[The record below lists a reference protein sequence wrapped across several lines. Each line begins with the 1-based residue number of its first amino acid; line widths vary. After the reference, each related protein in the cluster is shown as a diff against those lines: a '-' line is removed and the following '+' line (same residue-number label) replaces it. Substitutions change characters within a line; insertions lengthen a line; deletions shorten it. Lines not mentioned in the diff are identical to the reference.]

1 MKIDF
6 VVLLLSLVVV
16 FGVVEAKTTDE
27 LIEEAEKLL
36 GSAPHVVA
44 APPAP
49 AAAPAPKAAA
59 AQHAPLARA
68 MPVQQ
73 AKPAGG
79 DMRFRNSG
87 PFGGAEVNLAA
98 PRQAPGAAFAPMM
111 PGVQMQGMP
120 MPNQQMPGMQM
131 PGMQM
136 PVAQQQQQ
144 FAQRPMGMP
153 VQPPQGQPLPG
164 PPTRPALTPPAAGAA
179 TQSSVPVGGIP
190 PPPAMLLETQSQ
202 NGLRGK
208 RLEDGMNAAVFGYG
222 RVAPGAQASYGA
234 PAFGERSARYNPAP
248 VSAARAPQGGYSKV
262 NEIAKAEAWQRAHQS
277 QAVAAARKPQA
288 VAPPGFASFSHNRQT
303 R

>member
-111 PGVQMQGMP
+111 PGV
-120 MPNQQMPGMQM
+120 
-131 PGMQM
+131 
-136 PVAQQQQQ
+136 
-144 FAQRPMGMP
+144 
-153 VQPPQGQPLPG
+153 
-164 PPTRPALTPPAAGAA
+164 
-179 TQSSVPVGGIP
+179 
-190 PPPAMLLETQSQ
+190 
-202 NGLRGK
+202 
-208 RLEDGMNAAVFGYG
+208 
-222 RVAPGAQASYGA
+222 
-234 PAFGERSARYNPAP
+234 
-248 VSAARAPQGGYSKV
+248 
-262 NEIAKAEAWQRAHQS
+262 
-277 QAVAAARKPQA
+277 
-288 VAPPGFASFSHNRQT
+288 
-303 R
+303 